1 MRIHQPS
8 TPPELPQE
16 ASAPDAAT
24 RGNRAGR
31 AAAARLRQQAASLQ
45 NRNVPRWLRRLGA
58 SLMIGGQAVSAIA
71 RLRIGRQDLIQ
82 ELLEAGPGSFLI
94 VLVTALAAGTV
105 FNIQVAAELSK
116 QGASAAIGGLL
127 ALGLSREI
135 APLLTATLLTGKVAT
150 AYAAQL
156 GTMKVTEQIDA
167 ITMLR
172 TDPVEYLVVPRVLA
186 LVIMAPVQCLVFFL
200 LAIWSGQVSSTLLY
214 GLPPAV
220 FWNSVRTWMEPSDVP
235 SMLIKALVFGLL
247 ISVLACGWGL
257 TTRGGPKEVGSSTT
271 GAVVMILLA
280 VALMDVVL
288 TQILF
293 GA

>member
-1 MRIHQPS
+1 MK
-8 TPPELPQE
+8 L
-16 ASAPDAAT
+16 
-24 RGNRAGR
+24 RA
-31 AAAARLRQQAASLQ
+31 
-45 NRNVPRWLRRLGA
+45 PRWLQRLGT
-58 SLMIGGQAVSAIA
+58 SLMIGGQSVSAIA
-71 RLRIGRQDLIQ
+71 RGKISPNDLMQ

-94 VLVTALAAGTV
+94 VLITGLAAGTV
-105 FNIQVAAELSK
+105 FNIQVAAELSR
-116 QGASAAIGGLL
+116 QGANAAVGGLL

-172 TDPVEYLVVPRVLA
+172 TDPVEYLVVPRVVA
-186 LVIMAPVQCLVFFL
+186 MVVMAPVQCLLFFW
-200 LAIWSGQVSSTLLY
+200 LALWSGQISSTVLY
-214 GLPPAV
+214 NVPPDV
-220 FWNSVRTWMEPSDVP
+220 FWNSVRTWMKPDDLP
-235 SMLIKALVFGLL
+235 SMLLKAVVFGLQ
-247 ISVLACGWGL
+247 IAVIACGWGL

-271 GAVVMILLA
+271 GAVVMILVT

-288 TQILF
+288 TQALF

>member
-1 MRIHQPS
+1 MRP
-8 TPPELPQE
+8 
-16 ASAPDAAT
+16 
-24 RGNRAGR
+24 
-31 AAAARLRQQAASLQ
+31 
-45 NRNVPRWLRRLGA
+45 PRWVQRLGA

-71 RLRIGRQDLIQ
+71 RGRIGKIDLIQ

-94 VLVTALAAGTV
+94 VLITALAAGTV

-116 QGASAAIGGLL
+116 QGASAAVGGLL

-186 LVIMAPVQCLVFFL
+186 MVVMAPVQCLLFFWM
-200 LAIWSGQVSSTLLY
+200 AIWSGQVSSTFLY
-214 GLPPAV
+214 SIPPTV
-220 FWNSVRTWMEPSDVP
+220 FWNSVRLWMKPDDLP
-235 SMLIKALVFGLL
+235 SMLLKALVFGLM
-247 ISVLACGWGL
+247 IAVIACGWGL

-271 GAVVMILLA
+271 GAVVMILVT
-280 VALMDVVL
+280 VALVDVVL
-288 TQILF
+288 TQLLF
-293 GA
+293 GK

>member
-1 MRIHQPS
+1 MK
-8 TPPELPQE
+8 
-16 ASAPDAAT
+16 A
-24 RGNRAGR
+24 
-31 AAAARLRQQAASLQ
+31 
-45 NRNVPRWLRRLGA
+45 PRWLQRLGA

-71 RLRIGRQDLIQ
+71 RGRIGMVDLVQ

-94 VLVTALAAGTV
+94 VLITALAAGTV

-116 QGASAAIGGLL
+116 QGASAAVGGLL

-186 LVIMAPVQCLVFFL
+186 MVVMAPVQCLLFFWM
-200 LAIWSGQVSSTLLY
+200 AIWSGQVSSTLLY
-214 GLPPAV
+214 SIPPSV
-220 FWNSVRTWMEPSDVP
+220 FWNSVRVWMEPDDLP
-235 SMLIKALVFGLL
+235 SMLLKAVVFGLM
-247 ISVLACGWGL
+247 IAVIACGWGL
-257 TTRGGPKEVGSSTT
+257 TTRGGPKEVGASTT
-271 GAVVMILLA
+271 GAVVMILVS
-280 VALMDVVL
+280 VALVDVLL
-288 TQILF
+288 TQLLF
-293 GA
+293 GQ

>member
-1 MRIHQPS
+1 MR
-8 TPPELPQE
+8 LPARRLMQE
-16 ASAPDAAT
+16 WSP
-24 RGNRAGR
+24 
-31 AAAARLRQQAASLQ
+31 
-45 NRNVPRWLRRLGA
+45 PRWLGRLIA
-58 SLMIGGQAVSAIA
+58 SLMIGGQSVSAIA

-94 VLVTALAAGTV
+94 VLITALAAGTV

-186 LVIMAPVQCLVFFL
+186 LVIMAPVQCLLFFI

-214 GLPPAV
+214 GLPPTV

-235 SMLIKALVFGLL
+235 SMLFKALVFGLV
-247 ISVLACGWGL
+247 IAVLACGWGL

-271 GAVVMILLA
+271 GAVVMILVV
-280 VALMDVVL
+280 VALVDVVL
-288 TQILF
+288 TQLLF
-293 GA
+293 GS